1 MCLHLEN
8 CILHLPMSADVVSWP
23 TSDENGFSEAAPTL
37 SKSIVSCCV
46 MLEPQYIHLST
57 KKSQY
62 CVVSV
67 WT

>member
-1 MCLHLEN
+1 
-8 CILHLPMSADVVSWP
+8 MSADVVSWP
-23 TSDENGFSEAAPTL
+23 TSDENGFSEVAPTL
-37 SKSIVSCCV
+37 SKNIVSCCV